1 MNDKLL
7 ITHITAAWLREENA
21 CEDQVLTFE
30 AEWPNGADITA
41 GNIRRAIELKLDVDW
56 LFALVLRAPIYKQYQ
71 EARAAIDKQYDEA
84 LAPIDKQY
92 REALAPIDKQ
102 YREALAEWF
111 IENVLG
117 EPE

>member
-56 LFALVLRAPIYKQYQ
+56 LFALVLRAPIYKQYD
-71 EARAAIDKQYDEA
+71 EACAPIYKQYQKALAAI
-84 LAPIDKQY
+84 
-92 REALAPIDKQ
+92 
-102 YREALAEWF
+102 F
-111 IENVLG
+111 ENMLE